1 MGRQPRVA
9 LLLLSASSLLALMVD
24 FVVGELTRRH

>member
-1 MGRQPRVA
+1 MGKEPRVA

-24 FVVGELTRRH
+24 FVVGELKHRH